1 MRRFVLRALV
11 AVPLIAVGLD
21 LTLATVPGGHLS
33 PAGATEPPAP
43 CLLAPVSARVA
54 DPFRDPGC
62 RWCAGNRGLEYD
74 TGPGRSVQ
82 AGAGGAVSFAGSVA
96 GTLYV
101 VVEHPSGLRTTYGRL
116 STILVAHGDRVAA
129 GTPVGRTGAG
139 LFFGV
144 RRGDTYLD
152 PAAYLF
158 TEYFRPRLVPLW
170 GPRRP
175 AKPAGLSCVALRSSR

>member
-1 MRRFVLRALV
+1 MRRFVPRGLVCALLGIPLLAMITTRA
-11 AVPLIAVGLD
+11 AA
-21 LTLATVPGGHLS
+21 
-33 PAGATEPPAP
+33 AGEPPAP
-43 CLLAPVSARVA
+43 CLVAPVTAPVA
-54 DPFRDPGC
+54 DPFREPGC

-74 TGPGRSVQ
+74 IGPGRLVT
-82 AGAGGAVSFAGSVA
+82 AGAGGRVSFAGSVA

-116 STILVAHGDRVAA
+116 SSVSVAAGDEVGA
-129 GTPVGRTGAG
+129 GTPVGVTGGG

-152 PAAYLF
+152 PANYLMR
-158 TEYFRPRLVPLW
+158 TWFRPRLVPVW

-175 AKPAGLSCVALRSSR
+175 GTPVGMSCVARRSSR